1 MTVRLNLCDACGDI
15 PRELRDWMMPALEAV
30 RDRAA
35 ARLELSDADVNII
48 VAPGQVIPE
57 YGVGGFTFNR
67 SVSQITIDPWSP
79 LLRQPQRDARLGS
92 VLAHEL
98 NHLARFRHPA
108 AEWGPQWMS
117 RKSLGHSLIA
127 EGLAQCFE
135 EEMGYPPPFY
145 ALAVEGPPLW
155 DLAAR
160 ALALFETSQFDAQA
174 WYFGRNGD
182 PSFPRYGGY
191 SLGYALVRG
200 WTMSMDTTPSEET
213 GLEPAEVLRAWR
225 TGRLDI

>member
-1 MTVRLNLCDACGDI
+1 MTVRLNVCDACGDI
-15 PRELRDWMMPALEAV
+15 PSDLRDWMLPTLETV

-67 SVSQITIDPWSP
+67 SVAQIAIDPWSP
-79 LLRQPQRDARLGS
+79 LLRQPGRDARLGS
-92 VLAHEL
+92 VLAHEM

-108 AEWGPQWMS
+108 AEWAPPWLS
-117 RKSLGHSLIA
+117 RKTLGHSLIA

-145 ALAVEGPPLW
+145 AIAVEGPPLW

-160 ALALFETSQFDAQA
+160 ALALFETADFDATA
-174 WYFGRNGD
+174 WFFGRAGD
-182 PSFPRYGGY
+182 PSFPRFGGY